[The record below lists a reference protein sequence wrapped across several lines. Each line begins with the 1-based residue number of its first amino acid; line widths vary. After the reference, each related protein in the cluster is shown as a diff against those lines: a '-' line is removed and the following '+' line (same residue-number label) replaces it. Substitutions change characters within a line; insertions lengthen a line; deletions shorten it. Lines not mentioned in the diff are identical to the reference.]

1 MDLATH
7 ALAGLVLARAADPSG
22 TRPGTAAVLVVGS
35 LLPDID
41 MVAALFDP
49 ARAPLLRHTATH
61 SLILLP
67 AMAAGLAVAVRLA
80 GARAPGG
87 HLFVL
92 AATGIGLHILLD
104 LLNAYGVA
112 LLFPLSDARFEFG
125 LLFVLDPVLTGILV
139 LALAL
144 SRLAPSPR
152 RRAAVAAAALL
163 LCVAYV
169 DVAAGLRQRSADL
182 VAATAHA
189 PLVDLVP
196 EPLSPWCWR
205 GIVARPGGYAQYAV
219 RPVAGVVTPL
229 DPVVSDERAAAVVAV
244 RRSALPA
251 GFDAFLRAPVW
262 QVDGERVTVHDLRYR
277 FALLGNRWDP
287 FGFAFEPAGAGGG
300 GPRLA
305 TATLSDR
312 LDRAFATLSR
322 LSPEG
327 AC

>member
-22 TRPGTAAVLVVGS
+22 TRRGTAAVLVAGS

-41 MVAALFDP
+41 MVAVFFDP

-67 AMAAGLAVAVRLA
+67 AMAAVLAVAARLA
-80 GARAPGG
+80 GTRTPGTR
-87 HLFVL
+87 LFLL
-92 AATGIGLHILLD
+92 AAGGIGLHILLD

-112 LLFPLSDARFEFG
+112 LLYPLSDARFEFG
-125 LLFVLDPVLTGILV
+125 LLFVLDPVLTGILLFALV
-139 LALAL
+139 LTRWPA
-144 SRLAPSPR
+144 SPR

-163 LCVAYV
+163 LCLGYV
-169 DVAAGLRQRSADL
+169 GAAAALRQRSADL
-182 VAATAHA
+182 VAATAHS

-219 RPVAGVVTPL
+219 RPLAGVVTPL
-229 DPVVSDERAAAVVAV
+229 DPVVSDDRAAAVAAV
-244 RRSALPA
+244 RRSALPD
-251 GFDAFLRAPVW
+251 GFEAFLRAPVW
-262 QVDGERVTVHDLRYR
+262 QVDDDRVTVHDLRYR

-287 FGFAFEPAGAGGG
+287 FAFAFEPAGAAGA

-305 TATLSDR
+305 DVGLSDR
-312 LDRAFATLSR
+312 LDRTLATLSA
-322 LSPEG
+322 LKLEG